1 MRLLQ
6 ILSNKKSKFNN
17 FLTKNH
23 FEQLSD
29 LNIEFFESVKNS
41 LLDPQGLNL
50 ANDVKWIKLNQNWNS
65 SKFPVVIGGEGPPVL
80 LLHGFDSSFL
90 EFRRIYQSLKKNFQ
104 VIIPDLLGFGFS
116 PRHATYDYNPSK
128 IILYLIDI
136 LEKLNITNNLKII
149 GASMGGSTALKLAF
163 EIPNTID
170 KIILLSPAGLFGEPK
185 NIPFPLNQIG
195 ASFLGLPQVR
205 KSLCRQAFAFP
216 KICVGEMEEQIA
228 SIHLGCKGWRNSLAS
243 FAKSGGFAGTQKY
256 IQNIPIKTLCGENDR
271 ILGKKEIKNI
281 KEIEKLNFIGLQNC
295 GHLPHVDLP
304 ILSGKIIE
312 DYFCN
317 RNNF

>member
-1 MRLLQ
+1 MQTLN
-6 ILSNKKSKFNN
+6 NKKSQSNS
-17 FLTKNH
+17 FLT
-23 FEQLSD
+23 ESLCDQISD

-41 LLDPQGLNL
+41 LLDPLGLYL
-50 ANDVKWIKLNQNWNS
+50 ANDVKWIKLDEKWNS
-65 SKFPVVIGGEGPPVL
+65 LKFPVVIGGKGQPIL

-90 EFRRIYQSLKKNFQ
+90 EFRRIYQSLKENFL

-116 PRHATYDYNPSK
+116 PRNATSEYNPSK

-136 LEKLNITNNLKII
+136 LKNLHLTNNLKIV

-195 ASFLGLPQVR
+195 ALFLGLPQVR
-205 KSLCRQAFAFP
+205 KNLCRQAFAYP
-216 KICVGEMEEQIA
+216 DKCVGAMEEQIA

-243 FAKSGGFAGTQKY
+243 FAKSGGFAGTYEY
-256 IQNIPIKTLCGENDR
+256 IPNIPIKTLCGNNDR

-281 KEIEKLNFIGLQNC
+281 KKLEKLNFVGLQNC

-304 ILSGKIIE
+304 SLSGKIIQ
-312 DYFCN
+312 DYFLA
-317 RNNF
+317 

>member
-1 MRLLQ
+1 M
-6 ILSNKKSKFNN
+6 
-17 FLTKNH
+17 TKTH
-23 FEQLSD
+23 YEKLSD
-29 LNIEFFESVKNS
+29 LNVNFFESAKIS
-41 LLDPQGLNL
+41 PLDPLGLYL
-50 ANDVKWIKLNQNWNS
+50 ANDVKWIELNGKWNS
-65 SKFPVVIGGEGPPVL
+65 LKFPVVVGGKGQPII

-90 EFRRIYQSLKKNFQ
+90 EFRRIYQSLKRNFQ

-116 PRHATYDYNPSK
+116 PRGAISEYNPTK
-128 IILYLIDI
+128 IISYLIDV
-136 LEKLNITNNLKII
+136 LQTLRITNNLKII
-149 GASMGGSTALKLAF
+149 GASMGGSTALKLSF
-163 EIPNTID
+163 EIPNSID

-205 KSLCRQAFAFP
+205 KSLCRQAFAYP
-216 KICVGEMEEQIA
+216 DKCVGEMEEQIA

-271 ILGKKEIKNI
+271 ILGIKEIK
-281 KEIEKLNFIGLQNC
+281 KLKKIEKLNFVGLQNC

-304 ILSGKIIE
+304 FLTSKIIY
-312 DYFCN
+312 DYFLK
-317 RNNF
+317 